1 MPEFTGSPRGQ
12 GRRCAVLVSRFNE
25 MITQRLLDGAL
36 DALVKHGV
44 AFDFVAGEASRGL
57 ATVSADFDVPV
68 AFGLLTTDT
77 MAQAEARAGGEH
89 GNKGWDAAL
98 AALEM
103 ADLFERLDN
112 SA

>member
-44 AFDFVAGEASRGL
+44 AFDDVDVFWVRGSYRRLPGTPQPPNGTKRSSRSARSFA
-57 ATVSADFDVPV
+57 ATRRTSTSSPARHRAVWRLSAR
-68 AFGLLTTDT
+68 TSTC
-77 MAQAEARAGGEH
+77 Q
-89 GNKGWDAAL
+89 
-98 AALEM
+98 
-103 ADLFERLDN
+103 
-112 SA
+112 